1 MGANVTVIVHWPFG
15 GSGVAAWH
23 VSLIENCAGF
33 VPPSVGAAMCMKSFP
48 VFLTV
53 TVWAADNV
61 KTGWF
66 PNEID
71 PGDTSATAAMPRP
84 VSWTSCPS
92 TVSVPFCCPT
102 AFGEKTT
109 RIVQLSC
116 AASWP
121 PQPA

>member
-1 MGANVTVIVHWPFG
+1 MHEV
-15 GSGVAAWH
+15 
-23 VSLIENCAGF
+23 
-33 VPPSVGAAMCMKSFP
+33 SFP
-48 VFLTV
+48 VFVTV

-71 PGDTSATAAMPRP
+71 PGDTSTTAAMPRP
-84 VSWTSCPS
+84 VSGRPGPA

-109 RIVQLSC
+109 RIVQLSR
-116 AASWP
+116 ASELP